1 MSTSIL
7 QTERHLLHV
16 HRIRGIPVFWIGLL
30 ALLLSLFGALARQDA
45 VAPVR
50 KFALLSLFG
59 ALARQDAV
67 APVRKFARSV
77 LGALPP
83 GGTFWREHFY
93 FAFPHPPFASIAT
106 LIGIALLI
114 WGAFEMHAAGCI
126 KDELESAE
134 EERRKRAL
142 VAEMEAERK
151 KA

>member
-50 KFALLSLFG
+50 
-59 ALARQDAV
+59 R
-67 APVRKFARSV
+67 FARSV
-77 LGALPP
+77 LEALPP

-114 WGAFEMHAAGCI
+114 WGAFEMHSAGCI